1 MERMNAH
8 ILASD
13 VLQASLVDVPLLR
26 AELSDSDV
34 ITAQMNG
41 QEILH
46 GNLAPEEGLTVAI
59 TIPDVAHEMPYTGD
73 YTVTPLAHEQTVLK
87 TKGRAMTDDVTVLK
101 VPYYEVGNQSGDTVY
116 IASEV

>member
-59 TIPDVAHEMPYTGD
+59 TIPDVAHDRPFVGPYE
-73 YTVTPLAHEQTVLK
+73 VTPKAHDRTVLETRGK
-87 TKGRAMTDDVTVLK
+87 SMADDVTVLK
-101 VPYYEVGNQSGDTVY
+101 IPYYEIGNSSGDTVY
-116 IASEV
+116 IANEV